1 MKQIIL
7 QSRAGEP
14 SRAGCPTRTLMTWAL
29 YGVAVYVFWCLVG
42 TNPWAQAAVWGLA
55 LLAGLAL
62 AVGTAE
68 V

>member
-7 QSRAGEP
+7 QSRTGEP
-14 SRAGCPTRTLMTWAL
+14 FPTGCPTRTLVTWAL
-29 YGVAVYVFWCLVG
+29 YGVAVYMLWCLVG
-42 TNPWAQAAVWGLA
+42 TNPWAQASVWGLA